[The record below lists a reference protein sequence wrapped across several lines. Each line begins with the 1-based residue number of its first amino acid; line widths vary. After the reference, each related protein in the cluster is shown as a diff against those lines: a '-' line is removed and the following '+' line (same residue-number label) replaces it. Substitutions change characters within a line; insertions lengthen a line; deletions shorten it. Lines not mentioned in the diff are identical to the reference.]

1 MKRVQI
7 AFVALVIFNLS
18 WRYLTVLI
26 WLAFKVCL
34 KLTLGPRGK
43 ERFTNG
49 ETIGIG
55 SWRLSGIGGSR
66 IISSLVHFPLLIKCY
81 RSLTFSLFKVLVCG
95 HWGLLLVSFI
105 KLISYNFV
113 QISFFIKLHPKN
125 KKNFYRYFRSFLR
138 MSHFLG
144 ISISIC
150 KMKALNCLDVLTKR
164 KTIGIPGKVCD
175 SSELNLWSLSWM
187 EKWIFYLIRN
197 FPQ

>member
-66 IISSLVHFPLLIKCY
+66 IISSLVHFLLLIKCS
-81 RSLTFSLFKVLVCG
+81 RSLTFSLFKVLVCA
-95 HWGLLLVSFI
+95 HWGFRLFHSLNLLATILYRYHFSSNYI
-105 KLISYNFV
+105 LKI
-113 QISFFIKLHPKN
+113 
-125 KKNFYRYFRSFLR
+125 KKNFYRYFRSLLR

-150 KMKALNCLDVLTKR
+150 KMKALNCLNVLLKR

>member
-1 MKRVQI
+1 MKQVQI
-7 AFVALVIFNLS
+7 AFVALVTFNLS

-66 IISSLVHFPLLIKCY
+66 IISSLVHFPLLIKCC
-81 RSLTFSLFKVLVCG
+81 RSLTFSLFKVLVCA
-95 HWGLLLVSFI
+95 HWGFRLFHSLNLLATIL
-105 KLISYNFV
+105 
-113 QISFFIKLHPKN
+113 
-125 KKNFYRYFRSFLR
+125 YRY
-138 MSHFLG
+138 HFSSNYILKLKRISIYILGVFWGCHIFFG

>member
-66 IISSLVHFPLLIKCY
+66 IISSLVHFPLLIKCC
-81 RSLTFSLFKVLVCG
+81 RSLTFSLFKVLVCA
-95 HWGLLLVSFI
+95 HWGFRLFHSLNLLATIL
-105 KLISYNFV
+105 
-113 QISFFIKLHPKN
+113 
-125 KKNFYRYFRSFLR
+125 YRYHFSSNYILR
-138 MSHFLG
+138 IKR
-144 ISISIC
+144 ISIDGLVVWWNHGMVQPFSHSV
-150 KMKALNCLDVLTKR
+150 MDGMLE
-164 KTIGIPGKVCD
+164 PF
-175 SSELNLWSLSWM
+175 
-187 EKWIFYLIRN
+187 WIEMD
-197 FPQ
+197 